1 MMGMYTIQNTDAV
14 KQMVSEGKVV
24 GPRKGAFSVF
34 GGRRLVRRDRARR
47 SFVGPKQESLK
58 SKTGCRCLPK
68 KASNDVEN
76 RAVGR

>member
-24 GPRKGAFSVF
+24 APRKGAFSVF

-68 KASNDVEN
+68 KASNEN
-76 RAVGR
+76 ICK